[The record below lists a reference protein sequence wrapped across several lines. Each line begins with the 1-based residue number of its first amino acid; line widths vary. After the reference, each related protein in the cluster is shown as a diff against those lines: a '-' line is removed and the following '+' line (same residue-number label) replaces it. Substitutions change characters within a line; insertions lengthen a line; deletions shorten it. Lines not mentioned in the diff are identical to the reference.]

1 MDIDEQSVND
11 ILDEDLER
19 WSDFSIE
26 EELPLLT
33 NNCEG
38 IGESDI
44 DTFNATLKLD
54 KNSENRSGS
63 SQLAEVDITFI
74 LRVKLKKT

>member
-33 NNCEG
+33 NNYEG

-63 SQLAEVDITFI
+63 SQHAEVDLTFI
-74 LRVKLKKT
+74 LRAN